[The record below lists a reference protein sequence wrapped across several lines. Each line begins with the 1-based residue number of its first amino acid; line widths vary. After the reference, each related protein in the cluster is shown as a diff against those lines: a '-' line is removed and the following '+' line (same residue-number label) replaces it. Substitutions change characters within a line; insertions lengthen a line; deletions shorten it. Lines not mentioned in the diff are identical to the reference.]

1 MRPSVPDD
9 KVECIPHQRKRE
21 REEREEKTYN
31 FNNLVCANA
40 AMRSKPEDAIK
51 APDVPIVLTDKFK
64 VTTIIF
70 RGTRKM
76 FIAVERIVFG
86 M

>member
-1 MRPSVPDD
+1 MIRSNEYLI
-9 KVECIPHQRKRE
+9 KEKERGRRE
-21 REEREEKTYN
+21 KEKTYN

-70 RGTRKM
+70 RGTRKI